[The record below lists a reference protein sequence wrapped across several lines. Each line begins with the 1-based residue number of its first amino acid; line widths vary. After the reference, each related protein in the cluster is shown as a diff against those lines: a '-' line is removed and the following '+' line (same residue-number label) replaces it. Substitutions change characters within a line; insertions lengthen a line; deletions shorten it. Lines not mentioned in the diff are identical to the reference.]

1 MTSTV
6 HEPGRDIPVLAEVD
20 VLVAG
25 GGVAGCAAAV
35 GSARAGARTMLLE
48 RNGCLGG
55 VATATYMSNIGN
67 LMVTADSSRIV
78 LGFAADLIDRMIEQG
93 GASRHWAHADVPG
106 CVVDTERMK
115 LVLIQM
121 LEEAGVETLSH
132 TVATM
137 PIVEDGSAR
146 GVFIESKSG
155 RQAVLAKTIVDATGE
170 ADLAFRAGAETK
182 WVGGSASTLFKIGN
196 VDLDRFVD
204 FVMEDPDGFPA
215 AWDMVRDA
223 ETFAVNWRERGILF
237 FPHGGASQ
245 WRWFKELGGLQ
256 EDIPPAHR
264 LNAFGLYAPAAASLG
279 ARRSRGAG
287 RAPASSRRR
296 LRRPRAGSDTVTVN
310 SNFYTIEDLDIRN
323 LSRFELHSQQ
333 MCYVVG
339 EYMIKHVP
347 GFERGHIVSMG
358 SDLGIRS
365 SRVIAGRATLGGDQ
379 INQPEEAFHTGDV
392 IGCKPT
398 RRGGW
403 HEGTC
408 RGNTTCDVP
417 FGIIVPT
424 GPANLL
430 VASAKS
436 VSTDPPAIIRSMA
449 GCMVCGQAAG
459 VASAV
464 AADAGVPS
472 ADVPIRGVQAE
483 LLRQG
488 VYLGDKDRLNSLA
501 LL

>member
-1 MTSTV
+1 MTTTV
-6 HEPGRDIPVLAEVD
+6 HEAARDVPVLAEVD

-35 GSARAGARTMLLE
+35 SAARAGARTMLLE

-67 LMVTADSSRIV
+67 LMVTADSSRVV

-93 GASRHWAHADVPG
+93 GASRHWAHADVAG
-106 CVVDTERMK
+106 CVIDTERMK

-132 TVATM
+132 ALATM

-146 GVFIESKSG
+146 GAFVESKSG
-155 RQAVLAKTIVDATGE
+155 RQAILAKAVIDATGE
-170 ADLAFRAGAETK
+170 ADLAFRAGAETR

-204 FVMEDPDGFPA
+204 FVMEDPDGFPPPG
-215 AWDMVRDA
+215 DLVRDA
-223 ETFAVNWRERGILF
+223 EMFGTNWRQRGILF
-237 FPHGGASQ
+237 FPHGGAGQ
-245 WRWFKELGGLQ
+245 WKWFKELGGLQ
-256 EDIPPAHR
+256 EDIPPAYR
-264 LNAFGLYAPAAASLG
+264 LNAFGLYAL
-279 ARRSRGAG
+279 AG
-287 RAPASSRRR
+287 TDA
-296 LRRPRAGSDTVTVN
+296 VTVN
-310 SNFYTIEDLDIRN
+310 SNFYSVADLDIRN

-339 EYMIKHVP
+339 EYMIKHIP
-347 GFERGHIVSMG
+347 GFERGRIVSMG
-358 SDLGIRS
+358 SDLGVRV
-365 SRVIAGRATLGGDQ
+365 SRVIAGRATLTADS
-379 INQPEEAFHTGDV
+379 IYQPNEAFHVDDV

-398 RRGGW
+398 RRREW
-403 HEGTC
+403 AERTI
-408 RGNTTCDVP
+408 RGRTTCDAP

-436 VSTDPPAIIRSMA
+436 VSTEPPAIIRSMA

-464 AADAGVPS
+464 AAGAGVSS
-472 ADVPIRGVQAE
+472 ADAPIRDVQAE

-488 VYLGDKDRLNSLA
+488 VYLGDEARLTSLG
-501 LL
+501 LK